1 MPAIKHIGITAEDPA
16 AVGRFYMDVF
26 GFIEVSSGDD
36 SMVVSDGNIN
46 VTILKFKEDVYG
58 GGRPGIH
65 HFGIQVGDFAET
77 SDKLRSTDSKELVEI
92 NRYWNEEYVSRFGLE
107 RLKDGRVKTEVKWVT
122 PDGVLL
128 DISESG
134 WDTN

>member
-1 MPAIKHIGITAEDPA
+1 MIEGGSPTREIGRIRVPEAGMDPGA
-16 AVGRFYMDVF
+16 AA
-26 GFIEVSSGDD
+26 
-36 SMVVSDGNIN
+36 MVVSDGNIN

-92 NRYWNEEYVSRFGLE
+92 NRYWNEEYVARFGLE

>member
-1 MPAIKHIGITAEDPA
+1 MPAIRHIGITAEDPA
-16 AVGRFYMDVF
+16 AVGRFYQDVF

-36 SMVVSDGNIN
+36 AMIVSDGYIN
-46 VTILKFKEDVYG
+46 VTILKFKEDIYG

-65 HFGIQVGDFAET
+65 HFGVQVADFDEAF
-77 SDKLRSTDSKELVEI
+77 DKLRTAKSKELVEI
-92 NRYWNEEYVSRFGLE
+92 NRYWNEEYVAKVGPE
-107 RLKDGRVKTEVKWVT
+107 RLKDGRIKTEVKWVT

-134 WDTN
+134 WDTT